1 MTASGDAWSD
11 QSITDAL
18 ADPRRGLA
26 GESAQA
32 LLQVADTGARPV
44 LAVAHNGR
52 RYWMKWPGN
61 PHGNLS
67 LVHEL
72 VVGRIGALIGAPIRP
87 TALVYVDDALVRDS
101 YANGI
106 RLPGGTYVGSEMLR
120 DVEES
125 TQITRVA
132 RDGNS
137 ERFAYYLALWDLC
150 LGTDL
155 QLLYHL
161 AERDRVWSIDHGLW
175 FDSIEGDWTPDLLAA
190 RVKTEWPWPEEVQLR
205 SLQVAALSAAA
216 ESVDGL
222 SCDDLARTIGEVPLE
237 VGCGRR
243 DLTHSGV
250 LRIFPPEES
259 VGKAP

>member
-18 ADPRRGLA
+18 ADPRRGVA
-26 GESAQA
+26 GVSAQA

-44 LAVAHNGR
+44 LAVADNGR

-72 VVGRIGALIGAPIRP
+72 VV
-87 TALVYVDDALVRDS
+87 YVEDALVRDS
-101 YANGI
+101 YANGT

-190 RVKTEWPWPEEVQLR
+190 RVKTPWPWPDEVQLG
-205 SLQVAALSAAA
+205 SLKVAALSAVA
-216 ESVDGL
+216 ESVDLL
-222 SCDDLARTIGEVPLE
+222 SSHDLARTIGEVPLE
-237 VGCGRR
+237 WGVADETLRTLAFFVYSRRTKVSERLREAAEGR
-243 DLTHSGV
+243 L
-250 LRIFPPEES
+250 
-259 VGKAP
+259 